1 MIPNVSEL
9 EYLVYEENVQEIKY
23 SMMKQV
29 EKTLFYLW

>member
-23 SMMKQV
+23 SMHMKQV
-29 EKTLFYLW
+29 EKTLW